1 MRSRRLLCTLALCAV
16 TSPAVPVLAVASLVD
31 IPAVLSRDE
40 RLTAPLAVKVK
51 DRPLGEVLPEL
62 GKELGVPLSAAR
74 ETADDA
80 DPGSVVRVRADSGSS

>member
-1 MRSRRLLCTLALCAV
+1 MRALISSLAL
-16 TSPAVPVLAVASLVD
+16 VASLTGASTAAADPPAGVQ
-31 IPAVLSRDE
+31 IPTVLARDA
-40 RLTAPLAVKVK
+40 RLEAPLAVKVK